1 MPKIAI
7 YKFLTFFIFAY
18 DALNEP
24 PHLHIVKEKG
34 SRQKSAKIWLE
45 SFRVVNMGSLTEND
59 LNQALRIIKNNQQIL
74 IDTFNKVKEG
84 KKITTIKFKQY
95 EYLIKK

>member
-34 SRQKSAKIWLE
+34 NRQRSAKIWLE
-45 SFRVVNMGSLTEND
+45 DFVVADKGTLTEKE
-59 LNQALRIIKNNQQIL
+59 LNLALKLIQENQTQFIQV
-74 IDTFNKVKEG
+74 FNKVKNG
-84 KKITTIKFKQY
+84 HKIKTIN
-95 EYLIKK
+95 LG

>member
-34 SRQKSAKIWLE
+34 NRQRSAKIWLE
-45 SFRVVNMGSLTEND
+45 TFKVAEKGTLNEKE
-59 LNQALRIIKNNQQIL
+59 LNQRLSIRIWSRSN
-74 IDTFNKVKEG
+74 VKRYCVLL
-84 KKITTIKFKQY
+84 KTNYCQY
-95 EYLIKK
+95 SLEPMC

>member
-7 YKFLTFFIFAY
+7 YKYLTFFIFAY

-34 SRQKSAKIWLE
+34 NRQRSAKIWLE
-45 SFRVVNMGSLTEND
+45 SFEVAEKGT
-59 LNQALRIIKNNQQIL
+59 LNEKEINQTINLIKANQKTL
-74 IDTFNKVKEG
+74 IQSFNKVKYG
-84 KKITTIKFKQY
+84 HKISTIKLK
-95 EYLIKK
+95 

>member
-7 YKFLTFFIFAY
+7 YKFLTFFIFAF

-34 SRQKSAKIWLE
+34 SRQRSAKIWLE
-45 SFRVVNMGSLTEND
+45 SLSVADRGSLTDREIAIAIRLMKKHQKVLVD
-59 LNQALRIIKNNQQIL
+59 A
-74 IDTFNKVKEG
+74 FNKVKKG
-84 KKITTIKFKQY
+84 NKIKTIN
-95 EYLIKK
+95 LV

>member
-24 PHLHIVKEKG
+24 PHLHVVKEKG
-34 SRQKSAKIWLE
+34 NRQRSAKIWLE
-45 SFRVVNMGSLTEND
+45 TLVISEKGTLSDKE
-59 LNQALRIIKNNQQIL
+59 LNKAI
-74 IDTFNKVKEG
+74 E
-84 KKITTIKFKQY
+84 
-95 EYLIKK
+95 LIKKNQKNSD

>member
-24 PHLHIVKEKG
+24 PHLHVVKEKG
-34 SRQKSAKIWLE
+34 NRQRSAKIWLE
-45 SFRVVNMGSLTEND
+45 SFEVTEVGTLND
-59 LNQALRIIKNNQQIL
+59 RELNLAINLVKSNQKILIEAFNKIKNGEKTN
-74 IDTFNKVKEG
+74 
-84 KKITTIKFKQY
+84 TIKLK
-95 EYLIKK
+95 